1 MTLARK
7 ILLGSIIPI
16 GLLAIWW
23 AMSASSAVV
32 PSIGSVL
39 GVLANPTEAP
49 ADLDTTSISAGA
61 YISVLRVLLGFSLA
75 AATGIAAGFL
85 IGVSRP
91 SREILAPTMS
101 AALAI
106 SPIAWL
112 PVSIIVFGLSTP
124 ASVLFGQEAWRY
136 NTLDQ
141 LSFAVV
147 AVIWYGA
154 FFPIAL
160 NTAAGVRSV
169 RRSHIETV
177 GVLGASRTQTLTKVI
192 LPAAAP
198 AIFTGLRI
206 GAGVSWRVIVAAEIF
221 PGTRSG
227 LGYMISAS
235 HEIGE
240 YKYAFAAIIVIGAI
254 GLALDGGFRL
264 LAHRVSHWQPKER

>member
-1 MTLARK
+1 MTTIRK
-7 ILLGSIIPI
+7 ILLGSLVPA
-16 GLLAIWW
+16 GLLVLWW
-23 AMSASSAVV
+23 AMSHRSAVV
-32 PSIGSVL
+32 PSIGSVID
-39 GVLANPTEAP
+39 VLVSPSTSP
-49 ADLDTTSISAGA
+49 PDLDTTSLASGA
-61 YISVLRVLLGFSLA
+61 YISILRVLLGFSLA
-75 AATGIAAGFL
+75 AVSGIAAGFF
-85 IGVSRP
+85 IGLSRGG
-91 SREILAPTMS
+91 REVLAPTMS
-101 AALAI
+101 VAMAI

-124 ASVLFGQEAWRY
+124 ASALFGDEAWRH

-160 NTAAGVRSV
+160 NSAAGVRGV
-169 RRSHIETV
+169 RRAHVETV
-177 GVLGASRTQTLTKVI
+177 RVLGASRMQTLTRVI
-192 LPAAAP
+192 LPTSMP
-198 AIFTGLRI
+198 AIFTGLRL
-206 GAGVSWRVIVAAEIF
+206 GAGIAWRVIVAAEIF

-240 YKYAFAAIIVIGAI
+240 YRYAFAAIVVIGAI

-264 LAHRVSHWQPKER
+264 LAWRVGHWQPKER